1 MCKQNDRKFLVF
13 WNGNGKGNEVHGL
26 FSQEFK
32 QSGAFEIADLGLY
45 NSILLNLK
53 RPAVQSSIEV

>member
-1 MCKQNDRKFLVF
+1 MI
-13 WNGNGKGNEVHGL
+13 GNFSSLGTETVRDGNEVHGL

-32 QSGAFEIADLGLY
+32 QSGAFEIADLGSY

-53 RPAVQSSIEV
+53 RSAVQSSIEV